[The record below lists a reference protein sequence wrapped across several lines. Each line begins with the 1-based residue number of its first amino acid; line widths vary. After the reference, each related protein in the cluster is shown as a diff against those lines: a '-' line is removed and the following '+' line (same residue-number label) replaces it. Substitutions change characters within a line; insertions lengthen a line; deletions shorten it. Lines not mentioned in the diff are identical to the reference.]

1 MTWKRSWP
9 LPEVEAG
16 SGRDPGRRRST
27 QPQGVVLGTSLAAG
41 GTGEAGE
48 EKKMLAVLMP
58 MPELESITPES
69 VAASLVVASEEAFGP
84 TAAEV
89 EGGVAGGAISDVQ
102 ALAAWPY
109 SRLTV

>member
-27 QPQGVVLGTSLAAG
+27 QPQEMELETSLAAG
-41 GTGEAGE
+41 GTGEAGKE
-48 EKKMLAVLMP
+48 RKLLAVLMP
-58 MPELESITPES
+58 MPELEAITPES

-89 EGGVAGGAISDVQ
+89 EGGVVGGAISDVQ
-102 ALAAWPY
+102 AIAAWTY
-109 SRLTV
+109 SRLIV